1 MKEKLRKLEELLTD
15 PFNPEKALSEL
26 QQILDELPKLEK
38 EDLEELH
45 KELPKIKRL
54 VEKNFVIALG
64 WLEELPKRLRFERK
78 V

>member
-1 MKEKLRKLEELLTD
+1 MRERLRRLEKLLAD

-26 QQILDELPKLEK
+26 QQILEDLPKLGKEDLQELQRELPKLK
-38 EDLEELH
+38 A
-45 KELPKIKRL
+45 I
-54 VEKNFVIALG
+54 VEKNFGIALG

>member
-1 MKEKLRKLEELLTD
+1 MRERLRRLEKLLAD

-26 QQILDELPKLEK
+26 QQILEDLPTLGKEDLQELQRELPKLK
-38 EDLEELH
+38 A
-45 KELPKIKRL
+45 I
-54 VEKNFVIALG
+54 VEKNFGIALG